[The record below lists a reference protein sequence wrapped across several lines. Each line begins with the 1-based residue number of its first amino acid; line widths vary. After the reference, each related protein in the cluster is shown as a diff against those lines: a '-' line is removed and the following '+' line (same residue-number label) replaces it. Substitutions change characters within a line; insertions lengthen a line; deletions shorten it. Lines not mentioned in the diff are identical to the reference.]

1 MRESLET
8 VDNEVNLLKYRDRCL
23 KLCREA
29 HAYYNPQSEGSIAP
43 DDPFLNIDWKLDKK
57 NWILSDKDRQHPYI
71 EKARL
76 FDFKEDLYA

>member
-1 MRESLET
+1 FT
-8 VDNEVNLLKYRDRCL
+8 YKVDQ
-23 KLCREA
+23 
-29 HAYYNPQSEGSIAP
+29 YYNPQSEGSIAP